1 VTDGTATLSLE
12 DLAPEV
18 GVLRIYRQ
26 VFAVLARE
34 HGAMIADVELL
45 DVDEAIL
52 AAFAEAGTE
61 GLTLETAVAAC
72 RRYDPAV
79 VTRRFEVLRGYG
91 AIARVVDHPGERFH
105 RAAFA
110 PYVMLLFLRRLA
122 AAGGQGEL
130 HQLLAL
136 EGLSV
141 RAPGATAQ
149 DGRGSVDR
157 LSRVFRLMANQLS
170 SLTSTSPVEEL
181 REHAEL
187 LWGNRALIDQAEQVH
202 AQALGRWPELDREC
216 ARLRTALAAYAD
228 ASESAAARLIEQ
240 AGSTRALGLLPVET
254 WRSFARTADAPT
266 LAGVLRGQ
274 VFDAVAPWFSPQA
287 MATAVDGAHSGGP
300 VRMPPPR
307 PTGDGE
313 APTDRAAVGDSDL
326 LEFTDRVLTRD
337 HRIGVSALL
346 ADAQDWMDA
355 RRTLSMLVAAHHSPE
370 VDAEL
375 TWADGFRIDP
385 DGPVAWVSGGGFG
398 RAADVGPTSPDVNG
412 NGRSAAEPQDAGTDS
427 GNDGGTDVLGRTS

>member
-1 VTDGTATLSLE
+1 MTDGPTTLSLE
-12 DLAPEV
+12 DLAPEA

-34 HGAMIADVELL
+34 HGAMISDVELL
-45 DVDEAIL
+45 DIDEAIL
-52 AAFAEAGTE
+52 SAFAEAGNE
-61 GLTLETAVAAC
+61 GLSVEATVAAC
-72 RRYDPAV
+72 RGYDQTQ

-91 AIARVVDHPGERFH
+91 AITRVVDHPGERFH

-136 EGLSV
+136 EGLSI
-141 RAPGATAQ
+141 RAPGATHD
-149 DGRGSVDR
+149 DGRGSVNR

-170 SLTSTSPVEEL
+170 SLTTTSPVEEL

-187 LWGNRALIDQAEQVH
+187 LWGNRALIRQAEDVH
-202 AQALGRWPELDREC
+202 AQALGRWPELHREC
-216 ARLRTALAAYAD
+216 AQLRTSLAAYAD

-254 WRSFARTADAPT
+254 WRTFARTADAET
-266 LAGVLRGQ
+266 LAGVLDGQ

-287 MATAVDGAHSGGP
+287 MALAVENASTSGP

-307 PTGDGE
+307 PTDATD
-313 APTDRAAVGDSDL
+313 APTERPVAGDSDL
-326 LEFTDRVLTRD
+326 REFTDRVLGRRD
-337 HRIGVSALL
+337 RVGVSELL
-346 ADAQDWMDA
+346 DAAEDWMDG
-355 RRTLSMLVAAHHSPE
+355 RRTLSLMVAAHHSPE

-375 TWADGFRIDP
+375 TWADGFRVDP
-385 DGPVAWVSGGGFG
+385 EAAVPWVSGGRFG
-398 RAADVGPTSPDVNG
+398 RVVGAARP
-412 NGRSAAEPQDAGTDS
+412 
-427 GNDGGTDVLGRTS
+427 

>member
-1 VTDGTATLSLE
+1 MTDGPTTLSLE
-12 DLAPEV
+12 DLAPEA

-45 DVDEAIL
+45 DVDEAIM
-52 AAFAEAGTE
+52 AAFADAGNE
-61 GLTLETAVAAC
+61 GLTLEGAVAAA
-72 RRYDPAV
+72 RRYDPATV
-79 VTRRFEVLRGYG
+79 ARRFEVLRGYG
-91 AIARVVDHPGERFH
+91 AISRVVDHPGERFH

-136 EGLSV
+136 EGLSI
-141 RAPGATAQ
+141 RAPSAGVE
-149 DGRGSVDR
+149 DGRGSVNR

-170 SLTSTSPVEEL
+170 SLTTTSPVEEL

-187 LWGNRALIDQAEQVH
+187 LWGNRALIGQAEEVH
-202 AQALGRWPELDREC
+202 AQALYRWPELDREC
-216 ARLRTALAAYAD
+216 AQLRTALAAYAD

-254 WRSFARTADAPT
+254 WRSFARTADAEA
-266 LAGVLRGQ
+266 LAGVLQGQ

-287 MATAVDGAHSGGP
+287 MALAVENASSSGP
-300 VRMPPPR
+300 LRMPPPR
-307 PTGDGE
+307 PTGDTE
-313 APTDRAAVGDSDL
+313 APADRPVSGDGDL
-326 LEFTDRVLTRD
+326 LEFTDRVLNKGTRV
-337 HRIGVSALL
+337 GVSQLL
-346 ADAQDWMDA
+346 EDADDWMEG
-355 RRTLSMLVAAHHSPE
+355 RRILSLLVAAHHSPE

-375 TWADGFRIDP
+375 TWSDGFRVDP
-385 DGPVAWVSGGGFG
+385 EGPVAWVSGGMFG
-398 RAADVGPTSPDVNG
+398 RSPRPG
-412 NGRSAAEPQDAGTDS
+412 DAG
-427 GNDGGTDVLGRTS
+427 

>member
-1 VTDGTATLSLE
+1 MTDALSLE
-12 DLAPEV
+12 DLAPEA

-34 HGAMIADVELL
+34 HGAMIADVDTL

-52 AAFAEAGTE
+52 AAFADAGTE

-72 RRYDPAV
+72 RRYEPAMV
-79 VTRRFEVLRGYG
+79 SRRFEVLRGYG
-91 AIARVVDHPGERFH
+91 AITRVVDHPGERFH

-136 EGLSV
+136 EGLSI
-141 RAPGATAQ
+141 RAPGATEG
-149 DGRGSVDR
+149 DGQGSVSR

-170 SLTSTSPVEEL
+170 SLTTTSPVEEL

-187 LWGNRALIDQAEQVH
+187 LWGNRALISQAEEVH
-202 AQALGRWPELDREC
+202 AQVLYRWPSLHREC
-216 ARLRTALAAYAD
+216 AQLRTALAAYAD

-254 WRSFARTADAPT
+254 WRSFARTADAET
-266 LAGVLRGQ
+266 LAGVLEGQ
-274 VFDAVAPWFSPQA
+274 VFDAVAPWFAPQT
-287 MATAVDGAHSGGP
+287 MAQAVDNAQSAGP

-307 PTGDGE
+307 PTGDTE
-313 APTDRAAVGDSDL
+313 APTDRPVAGDSDL
-326 LEFTDRVLTRD
+326 VEFTDRILGRAPRV
-337 HRIGVSALL
+337 GVSQLL
-346 ADAQDWMDA
+346 EDADDWMEG
-355 RRTLSMLVAAHHSPE
+355 RRILSMLVAAHHSPE

-375 TWADGFRIDP
+375 TWADGFRVDP
-385 DGPVAWVSGGGFG
+385 EGPVAWVSGGMFG
-398 RAADVGPTSPDVNG
+398 RPS
-412 NGRSAAEPQDAGTDS
+412 
-427 GNDGGTDVLGRTS
+427 